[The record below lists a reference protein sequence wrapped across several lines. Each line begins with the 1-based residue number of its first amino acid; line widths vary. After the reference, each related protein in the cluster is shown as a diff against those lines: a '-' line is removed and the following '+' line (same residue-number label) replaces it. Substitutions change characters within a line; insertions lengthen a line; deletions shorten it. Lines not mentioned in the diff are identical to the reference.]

1 MSQFGAE
8 SKVRDAKT
16 DIGDYK
22 GAIVAIT
29 KEHVAQQLGANSF
42 VVHEKDRLAGNFH
55 KGTHVEIKY
64 NNGRAISSLTQQQ
77 RDQSREQS
85 QGRGI
90 SR

>member
-1 MSQFGAE
+1 MQQFGAG

-16 DIGDYK
+16 DIGDYR

-42 VVHEKDRLAGNFH
+42 VLHEKDRLAGNFH

-64 NNGRAISSLTQQQ
+64 SNGRAISSLIQQQ
-77 RDQSREQS
+77 REQS
-85 QGRGI
+85 QSQNRGA